1 MIQNELFYQKRHQP
15 GIKEN
20 ITTGHLK
27 ITLGGSQISIGRKQA
42 KKAAESPR
50 KGYALLFFQM
60 CPKRIIKKEG
70 SPKVRSPEPWG
81 TMELPPGS
89 RNRPTQGIPHAL
101 GREPSRLSNKISELI
116 CPMMATWLPFFLLP
130 NGRLYPLS
138 VCVLRPGL
146 SPLSFRECLSVFLL
160 SLLIG
165 DEKQLQL
172 PSFEVPNFLD
182 FLFFSQPYWK

>member
-15 GIKEN
+15 GIKET

-89 RNRPTQGIPHAL
+89 RNRPTQGIPRAL

-116 CPMMATWLPFFLLP
+116 CTNDGYVAAIFPPSKWKAVSFI
-130 NGRLYPLS
+130 
-138 VCVLRPGL
+138 CVDRKL
-146 SPLSFRECLSVFLL
+146 
-160 SLLIG
+160 
-165 DEKQLQL
+165 
-172 PSFEVPNFLD
+172 
-182 FLFFSQPYWK
+182 FSQWVARSRGTKSRPEEETKSYHKTPKFIPDSMTG

>member
-138 VCVLRPGL
+138 VWTG
-146 SPLSFRECLSVFLL
+146 
-160 SLLIG
+160 
-165 DEKQLQL
+165 
-172 PSFEVPNFLD
+172 NFLVSGCPD
-182 FLFFSQPYWK
+182 QEEPNPDPRKRLKVTIRPRNSYLIP